1 MRNVVP
7 TTSLYSLIKAS
18 IPIQGKGNREKQASN
33 MYAMQ
38 FVFRV
43 DTMIK
48 RFNANKARLRRHQR
62 MRRRLA
68 GSQIRPRLNVF
79 RSGNHIY
86 AQIVDDSTGRTLV
99 AASSLDES
107 LRDFK
112 VAQPSVVEKVGDAL
126 SGAAEKAVEVV
137 EAAAEILPGGKGKG
151 AKAEKP
157 AKAPAKG
164 GQQKGAAAQ
173 PKTVLPAAQKGAAK
187 TPVEALAAISNNR
200 KVALAREVGKLVAQ
214 RAKEQGVKQVVFDRG
229 GYAYH
234 GRVAA
239 LAEGAREVGLD
250 F

>member
-1 MRNVVP
+1 MQQ
-7 TTSLYSLIKAS
+7 SLFFAL
-18 IPIQGKGNREKQASN
+18 
-33 MYAMQ
+33 
-38 FVFRV
+38 
-43 DTMIK
+43 TLMIK
-48 RFNANKARLRRHQR
+48 RFNSNKARLRRHQR

-68 GSQIRPRLNVF
+68 GSQARPRLNIF

-86 AQIVDDSTGRTLV
+86 AQVIDDTTGRTLA
-99 AASSLDES
+99 AASSLDEG

-112 VAQPSVVEKVGDAL
+112 VAQSSQPSLAEKVGDAL
-126 SGAAEKAVEVV
+126 QNVAGKAVEV
-137 EAAAEILPGGKGKG
+137 ATDILPGVKGKG

-164 GQQKGAAAQ
+164 GSQQKGGTAQ
-173 PKTVLPAAQKGAAK
+173 PKTVLPAAQKGATK
-187 TPVEALAAISNNR
+187 TQVEALAAISDNR

-214 RAKEQGVKQVVFDRG
+214 RAREQGVKQVVFDRG